1 MTSVTREFVRQ
12 AVFDELRSLTRKSDL
27 VVSEGDPLIFKT
39 LLYGDDF
46 GDIFVIEMEHRLRVR
61 TPTREWSKVYTVG
74 DAIDLLMRSLS
85 MAQVSDR
92 PGIA

>member
-1 MTSVTREFVRQ
+1 MATLDRESVKQV
-12 AVFDELRSLTRKSDL
+12 VFDEIRSLVRKKDL
-27 VVSEGDPLIFKT
+27 VISEDDPLIFKT

-74 DAIDLLMRSLS
+74 DAIDLLMSSLQ
-85 MAQVSDR
+85 AD
-92 PGIA
+92 